1 MIALRSYQQA
11 VVDQVRQ
18 KYAAGFRAPMVVM
31 PTGAGKT
38 TVFSYVTTNAAA
50 KSRCVYLLCHR
61 AELVKQITMTLA
73 SFGCAHQVI
82 APPAIGRQCQV
93 EQHRRLGK
101 SWVNHRAR
109 VFVASAQT
117 LVKRLASL
125 PAEHHPDLI
134 IIDEAH
140 HLTRNSTW
148 GKIVDAFPK
157 AKLLPVTATP
167 CRLDGKGLGVD
178 SGGFADCMVLG
189 PSMRELIDAGF
200 LSPYRIFAPPTALDL
215 SKVKTRAGDY
225 AKDQLAEA
233 TDKPTITGDAVDHY
247 RRLAAGKRAVAFC
260 VSVEHAR
267 HVAEQFL
274 ASGIPAEMLDGSAD
288 PAERDACIKRFERG
302 ETLVLTSCEIV
313 SEGFDLPAIEV
324 AILLRAT
331 KSVSLFLQQ
340 VGRALRVFPG
350 KDEALIFDHVGAI
363 RQHGFPDDERDWTLD
378 GVTKKKRA
386 ANDNEPNVAIQTC
399 PKCFS
404 VHRPAPVCPTCSHV
418 YTAKERKLEVA
429 EGQLQEI
436 TPEQRAA
443 MRVMA
448 ERQKAMQ
455 QRQRKTEESQCK
467 TLEDFIAL
475 GESRGYKFARAWAE
489 KRFAFRQQRRA

>member
-1 MIALRSYQQA
+1 MIQLRNYQQS
-11 VVDQVRQ
+11 VVDEVRLR
-18 KYAAGFRAPMVVM
+18 YAAGIRAPMVVM

-61 AELVKQITMTLA
+61 AELVKQITMTLGG
-73 SFGCAHQVI
+73 FGCAHQVI
-82 APPAIGRQCQV
+82 APPKIVRQCQI
-93 EQHRRLGK
+93 EQHRKLGR
-101 SWVNHRAR
+101 SWVDHRAR

-117 LVKRLASL
+117 IVKRLEGI
-125 PAEHHPDLI
+125 PTEHQPDLI

-178 SGGFADCMVLG
+178 SGGFADAMVLG
-189 PSMRELIDAGF
+189 PSMRELIDMGY

-215 SKVKTRAGDY
+215 SKVKIRAGDY
-225 AKDQLAEA
+225 AKDQLGEA
-233 TDKPTITGDAVDHY
+233 IDKPTITGDAVDHY
-247 RRLAAGKRAVAFC
+247 CRLAAGKRAVVFC

-267 HVAEQFL
+267 HVAEQFM
-274 ASGIPAEMLDGSAD
+274 AAGVPAEMLDGNAD
-288 PAERDACIKRFERG
+288 PDERDACIKRFERG
-302 ETLVLTSCEIV
+302 DTLVLTSCEIV
-313 SEGFDLPAIEV
+313 SEGFDLPSIEV
-324 AILLRAT
+324 AILLRPT
-331 KSVSLFLQQ
+331 KSTSLFLQQ

-350 KDEALIFDHVGAI
+350 KDEAIIFDHVGAI
-363 RQHGFPDDERDWTLD
+363 RTHGFPDDDREWSLD
-378 GVTKKKRA
+378 GITKKKRA
-386 ANDNEPNVAIQTC
+386 ANDNGPAVNVQVC

-404 VHRPAPVCPTCSHV
+404 VHRPEPKCPACGYV

-429 EGQLQEI
+429 EGELVEV
-436 TPEQRAA
+436 TREQKALLRAQ
-443 MRVMA
+443 A
-448 ERQKAMQ
+448 ERERAMQ

-467 TLEDFIAL
+467 TLEDFIEL
-475 GESRGYKFARAWAE
+475 GKSRGYAFPRQWAE